1 MAMFYPENW
10 ALIKDFD
17 GQPTPAPSNIAAR
30 TAQAQGFLD
39 VVSLPALFMHLQVAS
54 NSDDDAAERQR
65 RVNRVCRVVDRLLE
79 SPLGDALVASAE
91 VQSCLQGGLAHK
103 EESVRLLTARQLR
116 AN

>member
-39 VVSLPALFMHLQVAS
+39 VVSLPALFLHLQVAS
-54 NSDDDAAERQR
+54 NSDDDAAAAFPSA
-65 RVNRVCRVVDRLLE
+65 LLRSLLIGFSGRSVAAKAPA
-79 SPLGDALVASAE
+79 SPS
-91 VQSCLQGGLAHK
+91 
-103 EESVRLLTARQLR
+103 
-116 AN
+116 